1 MARKIRTLGVK
12 MVLTGEGSDEMFG
25 GYLYFHKAPNPKE
38 FHQELVRKMKD
49 LYKYDLLRADKSM
62 LSFGV
67 EARVPFL
74 DKHFM
79 EYVLGIDA
87 KHKMVN
93 AENQG
98 IEKSILRKAFDP
110 KYTDC
115 DAYLPEDILWRQKE

>member
-1 MARKIRTLGVK
+1 

-74 DKHFM
+74 DKKFI
-79 EYVLGIDA
+79 EYVLNIDA
-87 KHKMVN
+87 KYKMVN
-93 AENQG
+93 AENKG
-98 IEKSILRKAFDP
+98 VEKSILRKAFDP
-110 KYTDC
+110 KFSDC
-115 DAYLPEDILWRQKE
+115 NKYLPDDILWR